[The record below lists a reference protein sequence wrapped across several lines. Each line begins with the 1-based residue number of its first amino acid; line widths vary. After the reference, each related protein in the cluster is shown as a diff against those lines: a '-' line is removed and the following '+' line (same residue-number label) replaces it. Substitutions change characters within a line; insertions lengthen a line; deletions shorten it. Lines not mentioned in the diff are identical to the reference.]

1 MSEDQAANIF
11 VLCVSVCAL
20 IVVAFLIWKE
30 YDNDVTLD
38 DLINKHRAKNKRKI
52 VKELAKL
59 NKKPDFIMCEPY
71 HLEAM
76 FDDMITNIIGIPIIY
91 SHLSG
96 KPYVFVWFNDDLKK
110 LNEQCEKILKEN
122 KK

>member
-1 MSEDQAANIF
+1 MSEEQMANIF

-30 YDNDVTLD
+30 YDNNVTID

-59 NKKPDFIMCEPY
+59 DKRPDLIMCEPY
-71 HLEAM
+71 HLNAR
-76 FDDMITNIIGIPIIY
+76 FDDMITNIIGVPIVY
-91 SHLSG
+91 AGLSG
-96 KPYVFVWFNDDLKK
+96 KPYVFVWLTDSAMK
-110 LNEQCEKILKEN
+110 LNEQCEKILKEH